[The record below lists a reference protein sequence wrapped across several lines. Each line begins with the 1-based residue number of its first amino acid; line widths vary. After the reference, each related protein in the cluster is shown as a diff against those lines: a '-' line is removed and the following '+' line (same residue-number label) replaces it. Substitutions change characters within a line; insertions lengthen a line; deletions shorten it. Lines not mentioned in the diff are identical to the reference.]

1 MVESQVE
8 APQTSRAA
16 SAVRTTRATRH
27 PATDITAAFDQIL
40 ASAAQPA
47 QQAAPQS
54 APTASEPFVDA
65 VLQEAPQRETSLDDQ
80 SSADDERRAERQDA
94 VNYAAAPSRPEP
106 PVRAV
111 PAVHA
116 QETTKPAQWTEH
128 APVAASA
135 HASSA
140 KPASQRT
147 VERPPKLARESVGTN
162 IEAATKAA
170 HDQKSSE
177 AKLKIVNAVAKDGAP
192 PRPAVNPAEAVPPA
206 PRVKKG
212 AAETSTKEAK
222 ANVKVAEADTATPGR
237 RQTPQQERVEKAVEA
252 AKPTVKQDAKVVA
265 PQLGTTAVTQSP
277 EATTSPAT
285 ASSRRPKG
293 NVETT
298 TTANN
303 PAQSERQILDKRAIP
318 AEATQKGPS
327 ANKNSD
333 VSSAPVKTTEKS
345 PEPAAAVQSSSAAA
359 VAATAATK
367 PRESTPVAETRRSRE
382 SRVATSSNAESRT
395 ADSTTSP
402 APVVAQPV
410 TATATPAVQSQT
422 NVAPLVSA
430 AQPVSATPAVDAKSM
445 QATASTG
452 DRHAATPAIGSTGA
466 ARENGKSLLDS
477 AKQATTTA
485 RTRNDQQLEVDRVR
499 LVQRV
504 AKALQTAQDRGAPLR
519 LRLTPPELGVLKI
532 ELVMRD
538 GALSAK
544 LEAETPAAKAAI
556 LDNLP
561 ALRERL
567 TAQEIKIE
575 RFDVDLMQQPDSSG
589 GGRQSFADAESSRER
604 AATRQ
609 VRNERA
615 ASQPTGSHEPK
626 PPAMRSTPGRLNVL
640 A

>member
-222 ANVKVAEADTATPGR
+222 ANVK
-237 RQTPQQERVEKAVEA
+237 ERVEKAVEA

>member
-1 MVESQVE
+1 
-8 APQTSRAA
+8 
-16 SAVRTTRATRH
+16 
-27 PATDITAAFDQIL
+27 
-40 ASAAQPA
+40 
-47 QQAAPQS
+47 
-54 APTASEPFVDA
+54 
-65 VLQEAPQRETSLDDQ
+65 
-80 SSADDERRAERQDA
+80 
-94 VNYAAAPSRPEP
+94 
-106 PVRAV
+106 
-111 PAVHA
+111 
-116 QETTKPAQWTEH
+116 
-128 APVAASA
+128 
-135 HASSA
+135 
-140 KPASQRT
+140 
-147 VERPPKLARESVGTN
+147 
-162 IEAATKAA
+162 
-170 HDQKSSE
+170 
-177 AKLKIVNAVAKDGAP
+177 
-192 PRPAVNPAEAVPPA
+192 
-206 PRVKKG
+206 
-212 AAETSTKEAK
+212 
-222 ANVKVAEADTATPGR
+222 
-237 RQTPQQERVEKAVEA
+237 
-252 AKPTVKQDAKVVA
+252 
-265 PQLGTTAVTQSP
+265 
-277 EATTSPAT
+277 
-285 ASSRRPKG
+285 
-293 NVETT
+293 
-298 TTANN
+298 
-303 PAQSERQILDKRAIP
+303 
-318 AEATQKGPS
+318 
-327 ANKNSD
+327 
-333 VSSAPVKTTEKS
+333 
-345 PEPAAAVQSSSAAA
+345 
-359 VAATAATK
+359 
-367 PRESTPVAETRRSRE
+367 
-382 SRVATSSNAESRT
+382 
-395 ADSTTSP
+395 
-402 APVVAQPV
+402 
-410 TATATPAVQSQT
+410 
-422 NVAPLVSA
+422 
-430 AQPVSATPAVDAKSM
+430 M